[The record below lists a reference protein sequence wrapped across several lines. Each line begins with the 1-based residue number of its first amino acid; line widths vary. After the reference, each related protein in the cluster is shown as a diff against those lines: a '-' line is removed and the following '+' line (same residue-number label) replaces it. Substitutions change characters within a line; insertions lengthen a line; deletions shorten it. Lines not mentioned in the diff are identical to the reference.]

1 MRELMMT
8 GSILLGRERL
18 ISLIIKAGILLSLTN
33 KAGAAFS
40 LTISSFVNTD
50 PPIDRNLHFQYNNIE

>member
-8 GSILLGRERL
+8 GSILMERERF
-18 ISLIIKAGILLSLTN
+18 ISLIIKVKLLLSLTN

-40 LTISSFVNTD
+40 LAISSFANTD
-50 PPIDRNLHFQYNNIE
+50 PSLDHNLHFQYNNIE